1 MASNDESKTSSSALF
16 QPSPSQ
22 RLSGLERVVLVLTMV
37 LFFGGIYLMG
47 AAFGDHD
54 YGLEVFS
61 AGLAAL
67 AFGLWL
73 SYGWLPG
80 RNNK

>member
-1 MASNDESKTSSSALF
+1 MASNETKTSSTALF
-16 QPSPSQ
+16 QPSPTQ
-22 RLSGLERVVLVLTMV
+22 RLSGLERAVVVLTMV
-37 LFFGGIYLMG
+37 LFFGGIVLMG
-47 AAFGDHD
+47 YAFADHD
-54 YGLEVFS
+54 YGIEVFS
-61 AGLAAL
+61 LGLAAL